1 MSVIVTISK
10 VLAEDWATDEQFA
23 TMSDNEIAALVL
35 EDLIEFADGADW
47 TIERVV
53 VMHRPGQVTA

>member
-23 TMSDNEIAALVL
+23 TMSDNEIATLVL
-35 EDLIEFADGADW
+35 EDLIEFVDGADW
-47 TIERVV
+47 TIER
-53 VMHRPGQVTA
+53 GKNATT

>member
-23 TMSDNEIAALVL
+23 TMSDNEIATLVL
-35 EDLIEFADGADW
+35 EDLIKFVDGADW
-47 TIERVV
+47 TVERAVEATNA
-53 VMHRPGQVTA
+53 TA